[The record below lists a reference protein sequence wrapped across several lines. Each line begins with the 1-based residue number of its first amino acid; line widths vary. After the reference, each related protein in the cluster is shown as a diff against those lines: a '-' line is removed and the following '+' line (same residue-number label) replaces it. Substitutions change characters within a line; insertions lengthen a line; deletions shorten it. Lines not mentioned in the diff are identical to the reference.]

1 MVVVGVLV
9 EVWVGLAVTVG
20 VWVAVSVGLLL
31 PDGTMAWVTIATGVL
46 VFVAGAI
53 VVTGTLVAM
62 TNVFEGN
69 GVNVPLAGAVDVKV
83 RVGLAVWVRVGV
95 RVGVLVRVIV
105 AEGVRVEV
113 GTRVRVAVGPPIGGK
128 PVESTVG
135 RIKVGTTVAVGVGV
149 TSSCAKLLR
158 GAISTTASSPMI
170 RTAQWMGVKKTCFT
184 LGIMTL

>member
-20 VWVAVSVGLLL
+20 VWVAVLVGLEVNVGLLL
-31 PDGTMAWVTIATGVL
+31 PNGTIGWVTIATGVL
-46 VFVAGAI
+46 VLVAGAI
-53 VVTGTLVAM
+53 VVAGTLV
-62 TNVFEGN
+62 TVTKVFEGN

-83 RVGLAVWVRVGV
+83 GVGLAVWVRVGV
-95 RVGVLVRVIV
+95 RVGVL
-105 AEGVRVEV
+105 VRVEV

-149 TSSCAKLLR
+149 TSPCAKLLR

-170 RTAQWMGVKKTCFT
+170 RTAQWMGVKNTCLT